1 MFSKEKNGDCLP
13 HKNLKHSGFPSPA
26 NDYIENP
33 INLNEL
39 LVKRP
44 SATFLMRFRGHEM
57 IFSGIKNNCILVID
71 RSIKPGNGDI
81 IVATINDSFL
91 CRKLIIGNKKYLIT
105 DCQNNTRIDI
115 DTIIDFE
122 LLGVVTSSINTY

>member
-1 MFSKEKNGDCLP
+1 MFSKEKNGDYLP

-71 RSIKPGNGDI
+71 RSIQPSNGDI

-105 DCQNNTRIDI
+105 DCQNNTKIDI

>member
-1 MFSKEKNGDCLP
+1 MFSKEKNGDYLP

-71 RSIKPGNGDI
+71 RSIQPGNAI
-81 IVATINDSFL
+81 SLWQLLMIVFYVAS
-91 CRKLIIGNKKYLIT
+91 
-105 DCQNNTRIDI
+105 
-115 DTIIDFE
+115 
-122 LLGVVTSSINTY
+122 LLLVTKNI

>member
-1 MFSKEKNGDCLP
+1 MFSKEKNGDYLP
-13 HKNLKHSGFPSPA
+13 HKKLKHSGFPSPA

-71 RSIKPGNGDI
+71 RSIQPGNGDI

>member
-1 MFSKEKNGDCLP
+1 MFSKEKNGDSLP
-13 HKNLKHSGFPSPA
+13 HTNLKHSGFPSPA

-71 RSIKPGNGDI
+71 RSIQPGNGDI

>member
-71 RSIKPGNGDI
+71 RSIQPGNGDI

>member
-1 MFSKEKNGDCLP
+1 MFSKEKNGNCLP

-71 RSIKPGNGDI
+71 RSIQPGNGDI

-115 DTIIDFE
+115 DLSLIHI
-122 LLGVVTSSINTY
+122 

>member
-1 MFSKEKNGDCLP
+1 MFSKEKNGDYLP

-26 NDYIENP
+26 SDYIENP

-71 RSIKPGNGDI
+71 RSIQPGNGDI

>member
-1 MFSKEKNGDCLP
+1 MFSKEKNWDYLP

-71 RSIKPGNGDI
+71 RSIQPGNGDI
-81 IVATINDSFL
+81 IVATIDDSFL
-91 CRKLIIGNKKYLIT
+91 CRKLISGNKKYLIT
-105 DCQNNTRIDI
+105 ECQNNTRIDV
-115 DTIIDFE
+115 DTIRDFE

>member
-1 MFSKEKNGDCLP
+1 MFSKEKNGDYLP

-71 RSIKPGNGDI
+71 RSIQPGNGDI

-91 CRKLIIGNKKYLIT
+91 CRKLIIRNKKYLIT
-105 DCQNNTRIDI
+105 DCQNNTKIDI

>member
-1 MFSKEKNGDCLP
+1 MTDRVERSYLEIK
-13 HKNLKHSGFPSPA
+13 S
-26 NDYIENP
+26 I
-33 INLNEL
+33 NEL
-39 LVKRP
+39 LVKKP

-71 RSIKPGNGDI
+71 RSIQPGNGDI

>member
-1 MFSKEKNGDCLP
+1 MFSKEKNGDYLP

-71 RSIKPGNGDI
+71 RSIQPGNGDI

-91 CRKLIIGNKKYLIT
+91 CRKLIIGNKKHLIT

>member
-1 MFSKEKNGDCLP
+1 MFSKEKNGDYLP
-13 HKNLKHSGFPSPA
+13 HKNLKHSAFPSPA

-71 RSIKPGNGDI
+71 RSIQPGNGDI

>member
-1 MFSKEKNGDCLP
+1 MFSKEKNGDYLP

-71 RSIKPGNGDI
+71 RSIQPGNGDI

-105 DCQNNTRIDI
+105 DCQNNARIDI

>member
-1 MFSKEKNGDCLP
+1 MFSKEKNGDYLP

-71 RSIKPGNGDI
+71 ISIQPGNGDI

>member
-1 MFSKEKNGDCLP
+1 MFSKEKNGDYLP

-71 RSIKPGNGDI
+71 RSIQPGNGDI

-105 DCQNNTRIDI
+105 DCQNITRIDI

>member
-1 MFSKEKNGDCLP
+1 MFSKEKNGDYLP

-57 IFSGIKNNCILVID
+57 ICSGIKNTEDTC
-71 RSIKPGNGDI
+71 SIVHCALLNYQLHY
-81 IVATINDSFL
+81 VVYQCQAL
-91 CRKLIIGNKKYLIT
+91 YL
-105 DCQNNTRIDI
+105 NH
-115 DTIIDFE
+115 
-122 LLGVVTSSINTY
+122 

>member
-1 MFSKEKNGDCLP
+1 MFSKEKNGDYLP
-13 HKNLKHSGFPSPA
+13 QKNLKHSGFPSPA

-57 IFSGIKNNCILVID
+57 IFSGIKNNSILVID
-71 RSIKPGNGDI
+71 RSIQPSNGDI

-105 DCQNNTRIDI
+105 NCQNNTRIDI
-115 DTIIDFE
+115 DMIIDFE

>member
-1 MFSKEKNGDCLP
+1 MFSKEKNGDYLP

-71 RSIKPGNGDI
+71 RSIQPGNGDI

-91 CRKLIIGNKKYLIT
+91 CRKLVIGNKKYLIT
-105 DCQNNTRIDI
+105 DCQNNTC
-115 DTIIDFE
+115 
-122 LLGVVTSSINTY
+122 NTCQC

>member
-1 MFSKEKNGDCLP
+1 MFSKEKNGDYLP

-57 IFSGIKNNCILVID
+57 IFSGIKNNCILAID
-71 RSIKPGNGDI
+71 RSIQPGNGDI

>member
-1 MFSKEKNGDCLP
+1 MFPKEKNGDCLP

-71 RSIKPGNGDI
+71 RSIQPGNGDI

>member
-1 MFSKEKNGDCLP
+1 MFSKEKNVDCLP

-71 RSIKPGNGDI
+71 RSIQPGNGDI

>member
-1 MFSKEKNGDCLP
+1 MFSKEKNGDYLP

-71 RSIKPGNGDI
+71 RSIQPGNGDI

-105 DCQNNTRIDI
+105 DCQNNTLSLIHI
-115 DTIIDFE
+115 
-122 LLGVVTSSINTY
+122 

>member
-1 MFSKEKNGDCLP
+1 MFSKEKNGDYLP

-71 RSIKPGNGDI
+71 RSIQPGNGDI

-105 DCQNNTRIDI
+105 DCQTNTRIDI

>member
-1 MFSKEKNGDCLP
+1 MFSKEKNGDYLP

-71 RSIKPGNGDI
+71 RSIQPGNGDI

-105 DCQNNTRIDI
+105 DCQNNNRIDI

-122 LLGVVTSSINTY
+122 LWGVVTSSINTY

>member
-1 MFSKEKNGDCLP
+1 MFSKEKSGDYLP

-71 RSIKPGNGDI
+71 RSIQPGNGDI

>member
-1 MFSKEKNGDCLP
+1 MFSKEKSGDCLP

-71 RSIKPGNGDI
+71 RSIQPGNGDI

-105 DCQNNTRIDI
+105 DCQKNTRIDI

>member
-1 MFSKEKNGDCLP
+1 MFSKEKNGDYLP
-13 HKNLKHSGFPSPA
+13 HKNLKYSGFPSPA

-71 RSIKPGNGDI
+71 RSIQPGNGDI

>member
-1 MFSKEKNGDCLP
+1 MFSKEKNGDYLP

-57 IFSGIKNNCILVID
+57 IFSGIKNNSILVID
-71 RSIKPGNGDI
+71 RSIQPGNGDI

-115 DTIIDFE
+115 DTIID
-122 LLGVVTSSINTY
+122 LSLIHI

>member
-1 MFSKEKNGDCLP
+1 MLSKEKNGDYLP

-71 RSIKPGNGDI
+71 RSIQPGNGDI

-105 DCQNNTRIDI
+105 DCQNNTRMDI

>member
-1 MFSKEKNGDCLP
+1 MFPKEKNGDYLP

-71 RSIKPGNGDI
+71 RSIQPGNGDI

>member
-1 MFSKEKNGDCLP
+1 MFSKEKNGDYLP

-57 IFSGIKNNCILVID
+57 IFSGINNNSILVID
-71 RSIKPGNGDI
+71 RSIQPSNGDI

-115 DTIIDFE
+115 DMIIDFE

>member
-1 MFSKEKNGDCLP
+1 MFSKEKSGDCLP

-71 RSIKPGNGDI
+71 RSIQPGNGDI

-91 CRKLIIGNKKYLIT
+91 CRKLIIGNEKYLIT
-105 DCQNNTRIDI
+105 DCQKNTRIDI

>member
-71 RSIKPGNGDI
+71 RSIQPGNGDI

-91 CRKLIIGNKKYLIT
+91 CRKLIIGNKKYLTT

>member
-1 MFSKEKNGDCLP
+1 MFSKEKNGDYLP

-71 RSIKPGNGDI
+71 RSIQPGNGDI

-105 DCQNNTRIDI
+105 DCQNKTKIDI

>member
-1 MFSKEKNGDCLP
+1 MFSKEKNGDYLP

-44 SATFLMRFRGHEM
+44 SATFLMRFRGHVM

-71 RSIKPGNGDI
+71 RSIQPGNGDI

-91 CRKLIIGNKKYLIT
+91 CRKLITGNKKYLIT